1 MYRED
6 LWLRGADVDLGLQ
19 LIVTSERG
27 RQLLRIIEIA
37 GDHVISGEHQPPANQ
52 KAGGISV
59 RPPVKKRDH
68 TLQSVWVLL
77 GELKLQRDGA
87 AFLLL
92 QDFRGAISETR
103 GGKQAAGRQYKH
115 QAAKGFSHPILLC
128 RIED

>member
-37 GDHVISGEHQPPANQ
+37 GDHVMSGDHQPPANK

-68 TLQSVWVLL
+68 ALQSVWVLL
-77 GELKLQRDGA
+77 GELKFQRDGA
-87 AFLLL
+87 AFLSLKN
-92 QDFRGAISETR
+92 FRGAISETR
-103 GGKQAAGRQYKH
+103 CGKQTKGQQHKH
-115 QAAKGFSHPILLC
+115 
-128 RIED
+128 